1 MRDSIYKKNKKKLEK
16 YYQDLLEKLDQKKNQ
31 IENQI
36 ENKND
41 DSHKVIFEEFE
52 NKSILQIE
60 KENKKWRMNSYYED
74 RTALETWGKQFE
86 KIPFNSVILF
96 FGMASVSYVEKL
108 LSITPKE
115 VYIVLYEPSVKVFER
130 MLEEVEIPF
139 LESNRV
145 GLIVEGLNDQHLR
158 TLLGI
163 CVGLDNLPHIKYVC
177 HPNYIQVFGKEYTHY
192 MEIVKEHVERCVFN
206 RNTQMIFNREMPK
219 NYIGNL
225 KTFYHHHSVGQLCEA
240 LPKDIPVIV
249 VSAGPSLNKNIKDL
263 KAARNKAFIIATDT
277 AVKPL
282 LKEDIVP
289 HCFVTVDPGKPM
301 LLFEDERVFDIPM
314 VLTLSGNTD
323 IVKRHRGKKFFSYDG
338 NGYIR
343 YFYEKGKRIPTVL
356 STGGSVANNA
366 FSVGIEAGAKT
377 IIFVGQ
383 DLAFTGNK
391 THADGTF
398 QEKMDEMDMQER
410 RMVEVESIDGGTV
423 LTSLDFKHYLDW
435 FENEIKTCPE
445 VKFIDATEGGAKI
458 HGTEI
463 MTLKEAIAQECQ
475 QELNLDQI
483 IDEIPKLFADKNIKE
498 FDEYTDDA
506 PLKLNFIEKKA
517 EQGMKYYEKIVPYF
531 EKNNLQSEDF
541 KKLIKKIKKIDRDLE
556 KEPLMHIVKAYMKAD
571 EYGVLYD
578 VGIVKDDLSEEGKT
592 ISDKGIAIFK
602 MMQEAVEYIRPYIDD
617 MAKEKW
623 GNS

>member
-1 MRDSIYKKNKKKLEK
+1 MRESIYTKNIKNLEK
-16 YYQDLLEKLDQKKNQ
+16 YYKDLLEKLNQ
-31 IENQI
+31 
-36 ENKND
+36 
-41 DSHKVIFEEFE
+41 FEEPIDNTYEATYTEFQD
-52 NKSILQIE
+52 KSILQIE
-60 KENKKWRMNSYYED
+60 KENKKWRMNSHYED
-74 RTALETWGKQFE
+74 KTALETWGKQFE
-86 KIPFNSVILF
+86 KIPFNSVIQF
-96 FGMASVSYVEKL
+96 FGMASISYVEKL

-115 VYIVLYEPSVKVFER
+115 VYIVLYEPSIKVFRR
-130 MLEEVEIPF
+130 MLEEVDLSV

-145 GLIVEGLNDQHLR
+145 GLIVKGLNDHHFR

-163 CVGLDNLPHIKYVC
+163 CIGLDNLPHIKYVC
-177 HPNYIQVFGKEYTHY
+177 HPNYIRIFGKEYTQY
-192 MEIVKEHVERCVFN
+192 MEVVKEHVERCVFN
-206 RNTQMIFNREMPK
+206 RNTQMIFNKEMPK

-225 KTFYHHHSVGQLCEA
+225 KTFYHQYSVGQLCAA

-249 VSAGPSLNKNIKDL
+249 ISAGPSLNKNIKDL
-263 KAARNKAFIIATDT
+263 KAARNKAFLIATDT

-343 YFYEKGKRIPTVL
+343 RFYEKGKQIPTVL

-423 LTSLDFKHYLDW
+423 LTSLDFKHYLEW
-435 FENEIKTCPE
+435 FENEIKTCPG

-458 HGTEI
+458 HGTQI
-463 MTLKEAIAQECQ
+463 MPLKDAIKIECK
-475 QELNLDQI
+475 QELNLDDMI
-483 IDEIPKLFADKNIKE
+483 EKIPKLFEDKKIKE
-498 FDEYTDDA
+498 FDEYTKEA
-506 PLKLNFIEKKA
+506 PARLNYIETKA
-517 EQGMKYYEKIVPYF
+517 EQGIKYYEKLVTYF
-531 EKNNLQSEDF
+531 QNNKLDSDNF
-541 KKLIKKIKKIDRDLE
+541 KKLVKKIKKIDRDLE
-556 KEPLMHIVKAYMKAD
+556 KEPLMHIVKGYMKAT
-571 EYGVLYD
+571 EYSVLYD
-578 VGIVKDDLSEEGKT
+578 VGIVKEDIEEEGKT
-592 ISDKGIAIFK
+592 ISDKGIAILQ
-602 MMQEAVEYIRPYIDD
+602 MMLEAVEYVRPFIKE
-617 MAKEKW
+617 MAEEKW
-623 GNS
+623 GDS